1 MVDNKMQT
9 IRQRIIDFLTEKPVN
24 GIEISRALGIREAEV
39 YEHLP
44 HIARTMVAQGKRL
57 LLDPAR
63 CLSCGYE
70 FKKRERY
77 SRPSRCPLC
86 RSKHITRPVYKI
98 R

>member
-1 MVDNKMQT
+1 MVENKMKT
-9 IRQRIIDFLTEKPVN
+9 IRQRIIDFLIERPVN

-44 HIARTMVAQGKRL
+44 HIAQTMAAKGKRL
-57 LLDPAR
+57 SLQPAR
-63 CLSCGYE
+63 CLTCGYE

-86 RSKHITRPVYKI
+86 RSTHIERPVYEI